1 MGHAPSRAAD
11 TTADGEA
18 LFSSRREVSVLVID
32 DDEETRDL
40 LVEMIERAGYT
51 TASARDGLE
60 ALAALH
66 GIQPQL
72 ILLDIQM
79 PVMNGAEFREAQRR
93 NAELI
98 RIPTVVMTGS
108 KEEPILD
115 VGVAEAI
122 GKPFRIADLLAI
134 IDRFCERADRER

>member
-1 MGHAPSRAAD
+1 MGSTRSRATDEGAD
-11 TTADGEA
+11 ANA
-18 LFSSRREVSVLVID
+18 LFGLRREVSVLVVD

-40 LVEMIERAGYT
+40 LAVMLERAGYSVA
-51 TASARDGLE
+51 TACDGLE
-60 ALAALH
+60 ALAALRS
-66 GIQPQL
+66 IRPRL

-93 NAELI
+93 DPELI

-115 VGVAEAI
+115 VAVVDALA
-122 GKPFRIADLLAI
+122 KPFPTSALLQI
-134 IDRFCERADRER
+134 LGRFCERDR